1 MPCQEM
7 NEFRFNSVKFRRC
20 LRLENFFF
28 FFFFSPDKKST
39 YHKDGKSIKT
49 TLGPTMVSV

>member
-7 NEFRFNSVKFRRC
+7 NEFRFNNVKFRRC
-20 LRLENFFF
+20 LRLEISFFLSFFF
-28 FFFFSPDKKST
+28 PDKKST